1 MKTILITLSLFLST
15 FVFSSAQNIDNPI
28 AYFDYFNQQHGAIV
42 QQNMNYLQV
51 MVHSDDLKKMTA
63 TRLQLLQLIDQI
75 EGQLTQIPEYDK
87 DAGIKAAM
95 QSVLSTYKSLYKGA
109 YLELE
114 ALKPTAQHS
123 FELMETYI
131 DNQSAAEKKL
141 ADASRLFLNAQRQFA
156 EVNGIVLME
165 AQPSSETE
173 QLNELNEYQRQ
184 LFLSSFRVS
193 KLNAQFLEDMTTSS
207 ESEINMALKNLI
219 NACNEEIEKDEKM
232 SPFNGNASYRDAV
245 LKQATTIR
253 TLAENDY
260 PTLIKGALTP
270 NNLNAEEANQYNTVI
285 LKINATLNP
294 LMAEINTS
302 LQDLLRNNVPK
313 PAHRG
318 IKEI

>member
-1 MKTILITLSLFLST
+1 
-15 FVFSSAQNIDNPI
+15 
-28 AYFDYFNQQHGAIV
+28 
-42 QQNMNYLQV
+42 
-51 MVHSDDLKKMTA
+51 MVHSDDLKQMTA

-75 EGQLTQIPEYDK
+75 EGQLTQIPAYDK

-131 DNQSAAEKKL
+131 ESQSAAEKKL

-165 AQPSSETE
+165 ARQSSETE

-193 KLNAQFLEDMTTSS
+193 KLNAQFLEGMTSSS
-207 ESEINMALKNLI
+207 ESEINTALKKLI
-219 NACNEEIEKDEKM
+219 NACHEEIEKGEKM
-232 SPFNGNASYRDAV
+232 APFNSNTSYRDAV
-245 LKQATTIR
+245 LRQAKTIR
-253 TLAENDY
+253 NLAEKDY
-260 PTLIKGALTP
+260 PALIKGALNP
-270 NNLNAEEANQYNTVI
+270 NNLSAEEANQYNTVI
-285 LKINATLNP
+285 MKINATLNP
-294 LMAEINTS
+294 LMEEINTS

-318 IKEI
+318 VKEI